1 MAYFLGTLPIKAVV
15 FDLDH
20 TLLDSWQ
27 VHREAVYYAA
37 DKVGVPRP
45 SEPMIVAH
53 IAGSLATELKRIFE
67 GGQDEVTDHYLSFY
81 REHHLDFSQ
90 PFPGVLGLLEELR
103 GRGLK
108 LGLLTNK
115 RRLLGSAEVRHFG
128 IGRFLDT
135 DVYRDDT
142 GVLKPD
148 SKGLL
153 HALSELD
160 VSPSEAIMVGDAA
173 GDIQCGKAAGA
184 AGVAALWGAIDTAGV
199 LAAEPD
205 AVWHTI
211 EDALQGASR
220 S

>member
-1 MAYFLGTLPIKAVV
+1 
-15 FDLDH
+15 
-20 TLLDSWQ
+20 
-27 VHREAVYYAA
+27 
-37 DKVGVPRP
+37 
-45 SEPMIVAH
+45 
-53 IAGSLATELKRIFE
+53 
-67 GGQDEVTDHYLSFY
+67 
-81 REHHLDFSQ
+81 
-90 PFPGVLGLLEELR
+90 LEELK

-135 DVYRDDT
+135 DVYRDDM

-148 SKGLL
+148 PKGLL

-173 GDIQCGKAAGA
+173 GDIQCGRAAGA
-184 AGVAALWGAIDTAGV
+184 AGVAALWGAIETAGV
-199 LAAEPD
+199 LAASPD